1 MATGGASRSNLD
13 HTECSVCLESM
24 LTKDPRLLT
33 CGHFFCTPCMQTL
46 ADKDTITCPICRK
59 ETKLSTGGVE
69 KLPKF
74 DQENTGYCG
83 LCLRHNK
90 HINATHT
97 CDKCSNKMICGSCAD
112 MHSLFEVLKSHQLKP
127 IKISVEDKS
136 KACQLHNQPLGYF
149 CPVCLTTL
157 CLDCIYINDH
167 KGHENKITDID
178 QGVSEMKS
186 VIIHF
191 NQELDDKRT
200 GLNKNIRYMK
210 RELKNMDESTKE
222 LESIRKTLK
231 EYLNQTDESTQIL
244 QGHQQVIRDRISKMR
259 AMDKEVENLEDEFK
273 NITAKATHIYLNE
286 TTEYLK
292 KGQVI
297 IKNLEKPV
305 EGFTTAKYVPG
316 NLSGQVGILQFSFQ
330 PTKHFAAADL
340 SMKKPELVKEIKAGE
355 TVQMAYPQE
364 ILAVGDGTV
373 ILVNEGSNILQRID
387 LKGTIVQVYSM
398 GKAVRSAAVQDDCMF
413 VACDDKT
420 VIKLKLDETI
430 PRVTYKPDVNEIS
443 RVTATETNVIISN
456 YQSNGK
462 IYEFNTENTKVC
474 VSGLK
479 YPWFVNTE
487 NIKEQQIFIVN
498 ENQKQINMYN
508 DDWKL
513 IQSIDNREGTLFKNV
528 QGSAITPRGKLLIAD
543 RDAHTVSEFKLDGT
557 FVRDILKD
565 PAINKPVGVLYDYP
579 CLWVSEATPAL
590 KVFRVD

>member
-1 MATGGASRSNLD
+1 MATAGVPLSNPD

-33 CGHFFCTPCMQTL
+33 CGHSFCNPCIQKL

-59 ETKLSTGGVE
+59 ETKLTIGGVE

-74 DQENTGYCG
+74 NKGSTGYCG

-112 MHSLFEVLKSHQLKP
+112 MHSRFEVLMSHQLKP
-127 IKISVEDKS
+127 IKISVEEKS
-136 KACQLHNQPLGYF
+136 KTCQLHNQPLGYF

-178 QGVSEMKS
+178 KGVSEMKS
-186 VIIHF
+186 TIISF

-231 EYLNQTDESTQIL
+231 EYLHQTDESTKIL
-244 QGHQQVIRDRISKMR
+244 RGHHQDLRDRLSKMR
-259 AMDKEVENLEDEFK
+259 NMEKEVENLGDEFK
-273 NITAKATHIYLNE
+273 DIMADAGHAYLNE
-286 TTEYLK
+286 TTDYLK
-292 KGQVI
+292 KGQGVM
-297 IKNLEKPV
+297 KSLEKPV
-305 EGFTTAKYVPG
+305 KGFTTAKYVPG
-316 NLSGQVGILQFSFQ
+316 NLCGQVGILQFSFQ
-330 PTKHFAAADL
+330 PTKNICAEDL
-340 SMKKPELVKEIKAGE
+340 SLKKPELVKEIKAGGSA
-355 TVQMAYPQE
+355 QMAYPRE

-387 LKGTIVQVYSM
+387 LKGNIVQVYNM
-398 GKAVRSAAVQDDCMF
+398 GKAVRSAAVQDDCM
-413 VACDDKT
+413 VVGSDDKT
-420 VIKLKLDETI
+420 ITKLKLDESI
-430 PRVTYKPDVNEIS
+430 PRVTYKPKVNDIS
-443 RVTATETNVIISN
+443 RVTVTGVNVIISDH
-456 YQSNGK
+456 QSNGK
-462 IYEFNTENTKVC
+462 IYEFNTKDTKVC

-487 NIKEQQIFIVN
+487 NIKDQQFFVVN
-498 ENQKQINMYN
+498 ENNKKIKMYSN
-508 DDWKL
+508 DWKL
-513 IQSIDNREGTLFKNV
+513 VQSIDNREGTLFKNAH
-528 QGSAITPRGKLLIAD
+528 GIAITPRGKVLIAD
-543 RDAHTVSEFKLDGT
+543 HDAHTVSEFKLDGT
-557 FVRDILKD
+557 FIRDILTN
-565 PAINKPVGVLYDYP
+565 PAISQPSGILYDYP
-579 CLWVSEATPAL
+579 YLWVSETTPAL